1 MYHIQLRDFEGP
13 LDLLLFFIQR
23 DEIDIFDIPIAEITD
38 EYLTYVRLMDEVDL
52 DGVAD
57 FIYMAAL
64 LIHVKARMLLPNPEV
79 NEEGDIIDPRR
90 DLVERLL
97 AYMRYKEAAEDLD
110 VLHKKRGSLFTRGK
124 ASAPEIE
131 QQVVDILVNTT
142 VFQLASALGRV
153 LAEVSGM
160 PTITVEEVEYKLVDQ
175 RAFVVEALGRK
186 EKVVFG
192 ELVRDA
198 PKRFVITTFLAVL
211 EMAQQGLVWLML
223 TPEADDF
230 YVRRLSD
237 PPQIGDLRL
246 N

>member
-1 MYHIQLRDFEGP
+1 MYNIQLRDFEGP

-23 DEIDIFDIPIAEITD
+23 DEIDIFDIPIAKITD
-38 EYLTYVRLMDEVDL
+38 EYLQYVRLMDEVDL

-64 LIHVKARMLLPNPEV
+64 LIHVKVRMLLPKPEV
-79 NEEGDIIDPRR
+79 NEEGEIIDPRQ

-97 AYMRYKEAAEDLD
+97 AYMRYKEAAEGLD

-124 ASAPEIE
+124 ASAPEIDRD
-131 QQVVDILVNTT
+131 VVDTLVNTT
-142 VFQLASALGRV
+142 VFQLVSAFGRV
-153 LAEVSGM
+153 LAEACDA
-160 PTITVEEVEYKLVDQ
+160 PTLAVEDVEYKVADQ
-175 RAFVVEALGRK
+175 RAFIAEALGRQ
-186 EKVVFG
+186 EKALFG
-192 ELVRDA
+192 ELVQNA

-211 EMAQQGLVWLML
+211 EMAQQGLVWLAL

-237 PPQIGDLRL
+237 SLQNGDLRL